1 MDLLRRTVTR
11 SDRAIP
17 LQPREYELLELLMR
31 NAGRPVTRKMFFEQ
45 VWGFHFDPKTNV
57 VESHLSRLRAKLRDG
72 FVDDPIETLL
82 GQGYRMRTNG

>member
-1 MDLLRRTVTR
+1 
-11 SDRAIP
+11 
-17 LQPREYELLELLMR
+17 
-31 NAGRPVTRKMFFEQ
+31 MFFEQ